1 VIHGTYVTIIEK
13 KKKQQRLGFSLSH
26 RDCAERRL
34 DAVKGRAAANTAG
47 RVEAARAVV
56 VAEEDIVTV
65 AVGAENGDLAPLFER
80 QGLFLI
86 LEQDN

>member
-1 VIHGTYVTIIEK
+1 M
-13 KKKQQRLGFSLSH
+13 
-26 RDCAERRL
+26 
-34 DAVKGRAAANTAG
+34 
-47 RVEAARAVV
+47 V